1 MADLSHWI
9 YAKDFT
15 AREAALLIMG
25 ADPSENSGH
34 LNVQHIYDRMSEAYS
49 YALKGIHYQLN
60 VEPYLGDS
68 RYDEDEV
75 LEMQVSAKTTLM
87 SLEMEKL
94 AVAFGDGND
103 HLTKKFMARKGEDI
117 EFKGQR
123 FSRAELARW
132 IKENGLLSAYPFAQN
147 STGQSQGKDEQAEME
162 KPLTKRERD
171 TLLTIIAILC
181 EEAKYDYKKHAKAA
195 NLIQDKAAS
204 MGISIGETTIEGHL
218 KKIPNA
224 LATRKK

>member
-25 ADPSENSGH
+25 ADPSENSDH
-34 LNVQHIYDRMSEAYS
+34 LNVQHIYDRMSEAYA
-49 YALKGIHYQLN
+49 YALKGIHYQLK
-60 VEPYLGDS
+60 VEPYLDES

-87 SLEMEKL
+87 SLEMEKV

-103 HLTKKFMARKGEDI
+103 RPTQELLARKRGDI

-147 STGQSQGKDEQAEME
+147 STDQSQVKDEQAEME

-181 EEAKYDYKKHAKAA
+181 EEAKCDYTKHAKAA
-195 NLIQDKAAS
+195 NVIQGKAAS

-218 KKIPNA
+218 KKIPDA
-224 LATRKK
+224 LAPRMK